1 MIEQFFWFFTY
12 FLLYSF
18 LGWVMESIF
27 RSIIEQKIINTG
39 FLKGPICPIY
49 GIGAFIMAFIL
60 NRLSNNIII
69 LFFASM
75 IILTIWEYV
84 VGVFLEKTF
93 HTKYWDY
100 SDHKINFKGR
110 ICLSNSIYWGI
121 LGVIFVKYIHPFMK
135 EIISKID
142 VNLLYFVVTISG
154 IVFFVDVITSIV
166 KLKNIKPALEKI
178 EELNNEIKEK
188 LKEIKSIRSEKET
201 EKLDIIENIQRI
213 VNELNE
219 KRNKTILRLYKNIYR
234 LKKAF
239 PAIDTEEIREVL
251 NRKIE
256 LKNLVRN
263 KNDKNQ
269 QKNT

>member
-166 KLKNIKPALEKI
+166 KLKNIKPALVKI